1 MDIYIAGGGRVGF
14 HLARLL
20 SSEKHSVTVL
30 ERDAA
35 RAREIDSVLDAQV
48 LEGDA
53 SSALTLQETG
63 APNAD
68 LFVSMTGDDEVNL
81 IAAAIAKGLGAKQT
95 VARVEKT
102 EYIEGSMLYEASL
115 GIDFLLSPDA
125 LTALEIAEYIQSP
138 GMLAAEQF
146 GRGRVKMRQMR
157 VNRLPARSVVLKD
170 LRLPQGVLVALIRR
184 ASHSFI
190 PHGESR
196 VEKGDVLV
204 VIGEPSAVDEVQKT
218 FAGTEPKPQKIAIMG
233 GGEVGFH
240 LSHLLE
246 HQHEWVKIFEMSESR
261 CKELAGKLARAEVLQ
276 ADATKKSVLEE
287 EFIGEADVFVA
298 TTDDD
303 ERNIMASLL
312 AREVGA
318 GMAICVVH
326 QPDFAELVQKLGID
340 YTVTPRACVAN
351 RIMRLVHQKQFSS
364 LAILEESGIELVEFF
379 IKEDSSVANV
389 PLEEIRFPG
398 GALVAAILRGKEV
411 IVPRGSDRLQPG
423 DSVIVVTSPETHN
436 ELLKLFAS

>member
-1 MDIYIAGGGRVGF
+1 LEQDPARV
-14 HLARLL
+14 
-20 SSEKHSVTVL
+20 
-30 ERDAA
+30 
-35 RAREIDSVLDAQV
+35 REIDYLLDAQV
-48 LEGDA
+48 LQGDA
-53 SSALTLQETG
+53 ASALILQEVG
-63 APNAD
+63 VSEAD
-68 LFVSMTGDDEVNL
+68 LFVSMTGDDEINL

-102 EYIEGSMLYEASL
+102 TYIEGSMLYEASL

-157 VNRLPARSVVLKD
+157 VNKLPMKSVALKD
-170 LRLPQGVLVALIRR
+170 LNLPSAVLVALIRR

-204 VIGEPSAVDEVQKT
+204 LIGEPSAVDSVQKT

-233 GGEVGFH
+233 GGDIGYH
-240 LSHLLE
+240 LAHLVEHE
-246 HQHEWVKIFEMSESR
+246 HQWVKVFETRESR
-261 CKELAGKLARAEVLQ
+261 CKELAGVLSRTEVLF
-276 ADATKKSVLEE
+276 ADATRRSTLEE
-287 EFIGEADVFVA
+287 EFVGEADVFVA
-298 TTDDD
+298 TTSDD

-318 GMAICVVH
+318 KLAICVVH
-326 QPDFAELVQKLGID
+326 QPDFADLVQKLGID
-340 YTVTPRACVAN
+340 HTVTPRACVAN
-351 RIMRLVHQKQFSS
+351 RIIRLVHQHQFSS
-364 LAILEESGIELVEFF
+364 VAILEEGGIELVEFV
-379 IKEDSSVANV
+379 IRDNSRVVNT
-389 PLEEIRFPG
+389 PLHELNFPG

-411 IVPRGSDRLQPG
+411 IIPRGNDILQPG
-423 DSVIVVTSPETHN
+423 DSVILVTSPESHE
-436 ELLKLFAS
+436 ELIDLFSA